1 MPRLSDG
8 RMETDDYLY
17 NWWLVLIGVFLL
29 ISLIMCI
36 FKVILRFP
44 GLLDWK
50 FLVQNFEERVQEP
63 VKKFSSSLYGQV
75 SAAGGEMV
83 RKISVRSRGR
93 PDSTDRSRTRKLG
106 VCSNNGVVRFE
117 ESRQLEEGPVEG
129 EESSRDNQT
138 EIL

>member
-1 MPRLSDG
+1 MPSISDG

-106 VCSNNGVVRFE
+106 VCSNNGGVRFE
-117 ESRQLEEGPVEG
+117 KSRQLEEG